1 MKGMKNLK
9 RAALILAAVSCCVF
23 SGGMTSSAK
32 TAVSE
37 EKTVYKPSVLTE
49 VTAKSRKVQVYVY
62 ENTTLY
68 VKAGN
73 KRIYKKSFS
82 SEGVKRITIPAQ
94 KKGTTLSF
102 WLVNENNGKKG
113 AVVKTR
119 VLAKN
124 TSARVE
130 APKVTQEGQ
139 DLLIKGEMGDRVYVR
154 QTRGSRKNKWYLAGV
169 ITSKRG
175 LKVRVETPDADSKTI
190 PCMVRL
196 KGANGKFSKTVTLK
210 LRASDFPTGVEEQ
223 NSWDK
228 QTGDLEPQY
237 VSEKMRIV
245 EKEEHS
251 LLLQDSREQLYYVSR
266 SAVKK
271 ILTSSSLETSFA
283 KLEKGQDVWIYYN
296 GEVMESYPLQISEV
310 LEMMIA
316 K

>member
-1 MKGMKNLK
+1 MPLRGLQKITNCLPGRQK
-9 RAALILAAVSCCVF
+9 RGHYERYEKFETCRADSGAVSCCVF

-119 VLAKN
+119 VLAKKYL
-124 TSARVE
+124 R
-130 APKVTQEGQ
+130 PG
-139 DLLIKGEMGDRVYVR
+139 G
-154 QTRGSRKNKWYLAGV
+154 GSKSNPGRTG
-169 ITSKRG
+169 
-175 LKVRVETPDADSKTI
+175 P
-190 PCMVRL
+190 
-196 KGANGKFSKTVTLK
+196 
-210 LRASDFPTGVEEQ
+210 SD
-223 NSWDK
+223 
-228 QTGDLEPQY
+228 
-237 VSEKMRIV
+237 
-245 EKEEHS
+245 
-251 LLLQDSREQLYYVSR
+251 
-266 SAVKK
+266 
-271 ILTSSSLETSFA
+271 
-283 KLEKGQDVWIYYN
+283 
-296 GEVMESYPLQISEV
+296 
-310 LEMMIA
+310 
-316 K
+316 